1 MVGLGSR
8 VDLGWKQA
16 GFKNKRSWRTETEGC
31 SRGVEQE
38 YMVMSGGNGDAEEVG
53 DDS

>member
-16 GFKNKRSWRTETEGC
+16 GSKGKRNWGMETEGC

-38 YMVMSGGNGDAEEVG
+38 HMVL
-53 DDS
+53 